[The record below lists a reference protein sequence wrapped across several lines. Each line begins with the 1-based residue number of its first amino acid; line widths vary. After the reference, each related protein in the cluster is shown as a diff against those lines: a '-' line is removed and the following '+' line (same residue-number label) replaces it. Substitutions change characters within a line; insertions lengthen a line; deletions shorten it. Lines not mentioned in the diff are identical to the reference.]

1 MAITIILLVNYFF
14 FLDARPSL
22 SLSVH
27 HRRHTTFSPIAHCD
41 SEVSETDWLAPR
53 PHARIGR
60 RCGQRTTSTA
70 AIPGFNGVV
79 VHSFNWWL
87 DENERSFILSICLVC
102 GMAGYAS
109 CCRARLNR
117 TKMVNKMRSDL
128 FFLGRA
134 TRREKNFVFLCS
146 VGLLLMV
153 LSYYDDCFVC
163 VFGLIGTFDA
173 ILMGIVYYWCGD
185 DGDCSG
191 WCQLTSLSIIV
202 YHRRKVGIDWCR
214 CGWFRM
220 AKRHKRNG
228 HKSIQD

>member
-1 MAITIILLVNYFF
+1 MLGHRCRLACTIDGTQLFHPL
-14 FLDARPSL
+14 
-22 SLSVH
+22 
-27 HRRHTTFSPIAHCD
+27 PIAIAKWAKQID
-41 SEVSETDWLAPR
+41 SPHGHMHELDVAVASGQHQLQPSQVLMGSSSIRSTDDWMRMREVSSFRFVW
-53 PHARIGR
+53 
-60 RCGQRTTSTA
+60 C
-70 AIPGFNGVV
+70 VV
-79 VHSFNWWL
+79 WL
-87 DENERSFILSICLVC
+87 DMLVVAGRASIERKWSIKCVRIC
-102 GMAGYAS
+102 
-109 CCRARLNR
+109 
-117 TKMVNKMRSDL
+117 

-202 YHRRKVGIDWCR
+202 YHRRKVGIDWCG